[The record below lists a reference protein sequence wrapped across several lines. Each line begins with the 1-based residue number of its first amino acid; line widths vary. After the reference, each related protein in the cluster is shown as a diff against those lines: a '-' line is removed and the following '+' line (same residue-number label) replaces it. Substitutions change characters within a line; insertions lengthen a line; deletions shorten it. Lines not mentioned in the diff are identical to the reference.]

1 MSDYKRNPRSARRAR
16 KSLSRKALV
25 VLSLMMVLAV
35 AAVGGTVAWLTS
47 TPAAVTNTFTTA
59 GIEITLI
66 ETKNPDGTENKEGD
80 VVKPVT
86 NWSAQLVPGK
96 TYAKNPVV
104 SVVRPETDV
113 DIYLFVKVDEKN
125 MTVSESKDYLQ
136 YQLTLTGENGWTNGT
151 GEDGIP
157 TNVWYRTVTADSTAL
172 SWQLLVGDQVQVNPE
187 LTKEEIPDKNSPN
200 LPSLTFTAY
209 AIQVEGFD
217 TPAKAWTEVSN

>member
-25 VLSLMMVLAV
+25 VLSLMMVLV
-35 AAVGGTVAWLTS
+35 LAAVGGTLAWLVDDTD
-47 TPAAVTNTFTTA
+47 PVVNTFTTA
-59 GIEITLI
+59 GIDITLT
-66 ETKNPDGTENKEGD
+66 ETWNTDSNKDGTD
-80 VVKPVT
+80 DS
-86 NWSAQLVPGK
+86 WSAQLVPGK
-96 TYAKNPVV
+96 TYTKNPVV

-172 SWQLLVGDQVQVNPE
+172 SWQLLVDNQVRVNPD
-187 LTKEEIPDKNSPN
+187 LTKEEIPDKNSDK

-209 AIQVEGFD
+209 AIQKEGFAD
-217 TPAKAWTEVSN
+217 AASAWAEISNP